1 MRGVQRF
8 FVGVSAAAFLLSGIT
23 AVITSTSASA
33 SISPNPKLVGTYNV
47 KVKVNPAFGGTKL
60 SGQITLASDGTW
72 TGNVLS
78 HLGCSEKGSWLA
90 TATVLSLSDLDPGN
104 HCDPKGTGMTWMI
117 TIGTKGTLGSATAP
131 GYLNVPYN
139 FNATWDA
146 TLAPHVP
153 PAPHSSSSI
162 SPSAKLV
169 GTYNATLIDSVT
181 SATTSIA
188 LNNDGT
194 WTSSTASI
202 FICGTTGTW
211 LSSGKTVALSVYYT
225 GAAHVHRRP
234 TAGRGWRRSR
244 VAQVWA
250 QPRSLVT
257 STAHIGGTRTG
268 TPPTLR
274 AGSSG
279 ARSQGETATMV
290 TSSINSRA
298 IHPAACG
305 GGPGRHHRGDGSFA

>member
-225 GAAHVHRRP
+225 GAAP
-234 TAGRGWRRSR
+234 CT
-244 VAQVWA
+244 
-250 QPRSLVT
+250 PET
-257 STAHIGGTRTG
+257 YGGTWMASVKSGPSLG
-268 TPPTLR
+268 TAAKLGYINCPYWGN
-274 AGSSG
+274 ANWY
-279 ARSQGETATMV
+279 ATH
-290 TSSINSRA
+290 S
-298 IHPAACG
+298 
-305 GGPGRHHRGDGSFA
+305 